1 MLDAKQV
8 RTWEAGRPTE
18 GPLEWLRA
26 AWSSLGARFGSW
38 RTEPEEEDLLSGAD
52 PEVVAALQ
60 FLASIIPDE
69 E

>member
-1 MLDAKQV
+1 MIEAEQV
-8 RTWEAGRPTE
+8 RTWEAGRPTL

-26 AWSSLGARFGSW
+26 ALSNLSALFGSW
-38 RTEPEEEDLLSGAD
+38 KSDGDEEDLVSGAD

-69 E
+69 